1 MISSDPKKQ
10 APPRSTRRL
19 AGLFNNEGGSV
30 PECRAEIGGNTY
42 RFIDPSWQPESGH
55 PMHPEYQSP
64 AWAAHEVLVLIPEV
78 FRLVP
83 ATDIVGL
90 EIWRTLTRFETEQL
104 NGRLWPEVYKAIKQW
119 ARG

>member
-1 MISSDPKKQ
+1 MISSDPKIQ
-10 APPRSTRRL
+10 AQPRSTRRL

-30 PECRAEIGGNTY
+30 PECVAEIDGYAY

-64 AWAAHEVLVLIPEV
+64 AWAAHEVLVLEDGG
-78 FRLVP
+78 
-83 ATDIVGL
+83 AN
-90 EIWRTLTRFETEQL
+90 IWRTLTEAETEDL
-104 NGRLWPEVYKAIKQW
+104 NGYLWPEVYKAIKEW